1 MEPPAAA
8 PTPDA
13 HKLQPKNSGA
23 RWSPEQDEWLLKAVR
38 KLGTAECALRME
50 RTHSSIVMRLC
61 LHATK
66 QLAEDSSLTPEDIAP
81 ALKISAYDIEKYVK
95 KIAALELS
103 AAKKKAEREAEKAV
117 AADAPSGSAAADAAE
132 GSAAADPASEN
143 AGTRWKTQDDAWLLD
158 AIATRDFVECASYLG
173 RTRSAIIARLCFHA
187 ASRLADD
194 VSLALEDVA
203 SDLKISAYCNRIQA
217 KLAKIAAV
225 AASRD
230 VRTR

>member
-1 MEPPAAA
+1 MEPA
-8 PTPDA
+8 PTPAA
-13 HKLQPKNSGA
+13 HKLQPKNAGA
-23 RWSPEQDEWLLKAVR
+23 RWSPEQEEWLLKAVR

-50 RTHSSIVMRLC
+50 RTHSSIIMRLS
-61 LHATK
+61 LQASK

-103 AAKKKAEREAEKAV
+103 AAKKKAEREAEKAADAAADIAESSAAAGSG
-117 AADAPSGSAAADAAE
+117 AADA
-132 GSAAADPASEN
+132 ASEN
-143 AGTRWKTQDDAWLLD
+143 AGTRWKTQDDARLLD
-158 AIATRDFVECASYLG
+158 AIATRDFAECASYLG

-225 AASRD
+225 AASRA
-230 VRTR
+230 VRIR